1 MSIFFIILIA
11 LAAMFAVYLL
21 GGYLNIRDKRADNE
35 IYIQQIS
42 PHLTV
47 EPGAGHVQPIEPE
60 KFVLTP
66 KAYGEQ
72 FQMPNAEQ
80 ASRARASVIKLEAL
94 RQRLASSARGS
105 ERESHKYY
113 TSADGWHA

>member
-1 MSIFFIILIA
+1 
-11 LAAMFAVYLL
+11 MFAVYLL

-42 PHLTV
+42 PYLTI
-47 EPGAGHVQPIEPE
+47 EPGADPVKPIEPE
-60 KFVLTP
+60 KFVLNP

-72 FQMPNAEQ
+72 FQLSSAEQ
-80 ASRARASVIKLEAL
+80 SSRARASVVKLEAL

-105 ERESHKYY
+105 ERESRKYY
-113 TSADGWHA
+113 TSEDGWHA